1 MGQAKQRGTFEE
13 RARQAIA
20 EGRDKSAARMPSVDI
35 VGSVNAD
42 NVVDRG
48 MRVLRGSRPLKPSV
62 LAAVM
67 GVLAASQAAAEIE

>member
-42 NVVDRG
+42 DVVDRG
-48 MRVLRGSRPLKPSV
+48 MRVLRGSRSLKPSV